1 MSLKKPEEW
10 RVTWGGP
17 SESLVPM
24 ESDGW
29 KHRRWAQRREKRSRW
44 MWEVTQ
50 GSFEAE
56 LYHFLAQLCQLEHRS
71 LTNLPRST
79 THPAT
84 AFGSD
89 GLL

>member
-1 MSLKKPEEW
+1 MGSEEGEAEQ
-10 RVTWGGP
+10 VDVG
-17 SESLVPM
+17 V
-24 ESDGW
+24 
-29 KHRRWAQRREKRSRW
+29 A
-44 MWEVTQ
+44 Q